1 MPATPISPQ
10 NHSIEISAP
19 FQLNSKPNSSPQSM
33 LQSFESKKASH
44 PGRGIMLWGPAMDTL
59 EARAECWA
67 NKLTLTRGR
76 GCTAQDKLCTFLHV
90 PIGRFLSKQP
100 TKLMQIPLAILTGTA
115 NVQQYSVYTCILAVD
130 LHSPTLC

>member
-33 LQSFESKKASH
+33 LQSSESKKASH
-44 PGRGIMLWGPAMDTL
+44 LGREIMLWGPAMDTF

-76 GCTAQDKLCTFLHV
+76 GCTAQDKLCTFLHG
-90 PIGRFLSKQP
+90 PIGRFLYML
-100 TKLMQIPLAILTGTA
+100 LMEHGYDKPIKASTRCVCKCEIFFIPLTEHRFLIS
-115 NVQQYSVYTCILAVD
+115 NR
-130 LHSPTLC
+130 